1 MEHARGSDHC
11 EAAVLEL
18 DELAAREGLHGP
30 GQHFVRKLQALS

>member
-18 DELAAREGLHGP
+18 NKLAAREGLHGENI
-30 GQHFVRKLQALS
+30 LSEKCKP